1 MKNLSTLLCLLSILA
16 GVSFG
21 CKKDSDEKE
30 GNGDNHYR
38 YQEKTLSIENASF
51 TNAVYFNNNIMSI
64 VLKATEVSNEI
75 QLLFYKGPVAIQQG
89 TFTYMDNAAAGYDPQ
104 KHFSGGYVKTD
115 ISKSDEIRS
124 GTVVITKTGD
134 NYNLKINAVT
144 SKGPVE
150 GSYTG
155 KINER

>member
-1 MKNLSTLLCLLSILA
+1 LG
-16 GVSFG
+16 GVSSG
-21 CKKDSDEKE
+21 CKKDSEEKE
-30 GNGDNHYR
+30 GNGDNRYL
-38 YQEKTLSIENASF
+38 YQEKTLSIEHASF

-75 QLLFYKGPVAIQQG
+75 QLLFYKSPVTIPQG
-89 TFTYMDNAAAGYDPQ
+89 TFTYMDNAAAGYDPA

-144 SKGPVE
+144 SKGLVE